1 MLPLYTSRWFCFD
14 GNPVVSY
21 RASQCEEGAS
31 PTIAAGRAF
40 PATKSSEGASMSV
53 SQELMGRSQLQALA
67 GIHDAFGHLAPEAAE
82 FV

>member
-1 MLPLYTSRWFCFD
+1 
-14 GNPVVSY
+14 
-21 RASQCEEGAS
+21 
-31 PTIAAGRAF
+31 
-40 PATKSSEGASMSV
+40 MSV